1 MKKIL
6 FHPLA
11 QQELADSVAY
21 YEQQQ
26 PGLGLA
32 FVEEIEQTI
41 HFLRQYPEAGS
52 KNRGSTRRLNL
63 TKFPY
68 SLHYRLDNHNQIRIL
83 AIAHHKR
90 RPDYWQD
97 RQ

>member
-1 MKKIL
+1 MKKVI

-11 QQELADSVAY
+11 QQELADAVAY
-21 YEQQQ
+21 YEQQKQ
-26 PGLGLA
+26 GLGRTYLI
-32 FVEEIEQTI
+32 EIEQTI
-41 HFLRQYPEAGS
+41 HFLQQYPAAGS
-52 KNRGSTRRLNL
+52 PYRNSIRRLTL
-63 TKFPY
+63 SKFPY
-68 SLHYRLDNHNQIRIL
+68 FLLYRFDNNDQIRIL